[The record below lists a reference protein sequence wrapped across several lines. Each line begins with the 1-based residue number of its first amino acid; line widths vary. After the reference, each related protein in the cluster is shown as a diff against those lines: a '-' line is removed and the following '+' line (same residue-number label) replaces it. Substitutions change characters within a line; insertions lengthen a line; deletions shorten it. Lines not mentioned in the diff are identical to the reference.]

1 MAVLEMPVN
10 NGNPFADVIGDDL
23 APAGTYVA
31 TLIDVKDDFGVVRQK
46 YQSMEMETVDLAC
59 FLFGFRDAAGQPHRI
74 SSKRMRISGNEKS
87 TLFGFLKSMLG
98 KAPAYGWDYCSLKGS
113 KCLLTVEHLARRD
126 GVGVFAA
133 IAALSPVPVGMGA
146 GGQMAEGGGQR
157 AADAYNAAARV
168 EPGPPVGVAA
178 VPAAP
183 VAVPPV
189 AAAVVNMDADDP
201 IPF

>member
-10 NGNPFADVIGDDL
+10 NGNPFSDVIGDDL

-31 TLIDVKDDFGVVRQK
+31 TVLDVKDEFGVVRQK

-87 TLFGFLKSMLG
+87 TLFGFLKSLLG
-98 KAPAYGWDYCSLKGS
+98 RAPQYGWDYVNLKGQ

-133 IAALSPVPVGMGA
+133 IATLSPVPVGMA
-146 GGQMAEGGGQR
+146 VSQT
-157 AADAYNAAARV
+157 ADNRPQTADPVNNGSAQPR
-168 EPGPPVGVAA
+168 PPVVQAIPGSPTPATAA
-178 VPAAP
+178 V
-183 VAVPPV
+183 
-189 AAAVVNMDADDP
+189 NLDADDP